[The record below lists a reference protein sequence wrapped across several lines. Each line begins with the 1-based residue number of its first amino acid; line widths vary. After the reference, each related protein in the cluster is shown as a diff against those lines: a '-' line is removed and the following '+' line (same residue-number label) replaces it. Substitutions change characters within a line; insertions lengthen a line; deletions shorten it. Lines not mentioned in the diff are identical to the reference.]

1 VKLSQK
7 RQREL
12 LTPNQLDEVRVLFRA
27 ACERFGVEKV
37 RTDLGLVW
45 TLRCMWGMTNR
56 LPFGATRFTN
66 LSELLWL
73 LEQAGCSV

>member
-1 VKLSQK
+1 MKLSQK

-12 LTPNQLDEVRVLFRA
+12 LTPETLDEVRVLYQA
-27 ACERFGVEKV
+27 ACERFGEEKV
-37 RTDLGLVW
+37 RKEHGRVW
-45 TLRCMWGMTNR
+45 DLRCMWGMTNR

-73 LEQAGCSV
+73 LEQAGV

>member
-1 VKLSQK
+1 MKLSQK

-12 LTPNQLDEVRVLFRA
+12 LTPETLAEVRVLYQA
-27 ACERFGVEKV
+27 ACERFGEEKV
-37 RTDLGLVW
+37 RKSHNYVW
-45 TLRCMWGMTNR
+45 DLRCMWGMTNR

-73 LEQAGCSV
+73 LEQAKV